1 MDKVYVIF
9 WTQGGNTGQMAQAVG
24 DGVTA
29 EGKEVVYLQPGQ
41 ANVDDLK
48 DVAGFAMGCPAMG
61 DEVLE
66 ESEMEP
72 FVAEVEAIVKG
83 KTVALFGSYGW
94 GDGQWMR
101 DWTERMKNAGA
112 TVVGGAGVIAH
123 EAPDAEAVL
132 ACNELGKAL
141 AKL

>member
-112 TVVGGAGVIAH
+112 TVVGGEGVIAH
-123 EAPDAEAVL
+123 EAPDADAVL
-132 ACNELGKAL
+132 ACNELGKSL
-141 AKL
+141 ARL

>member
-1 MDKVYVIF
+1 MDKVYVVF
-9 WTQGGNTGQMAQAVG
+9 WTQGGNTGLMAQAVG

-29 EGKEVVYLQPGQ
+29 AGKEVVYLQPGQ
-41 ANVDDLK
+41 ANIADLK

-72 FVAEVEAIVKG
+72 FVADVESILSG

-112 TVVGGAGVIAH
+112 TVVGGEGVIAH
-123 EAPDAEAVL
+123 EAPDEEAV
-132 ACNELGKAL
+132 AKCNELGKAL
-141 AKL
+141 AAL